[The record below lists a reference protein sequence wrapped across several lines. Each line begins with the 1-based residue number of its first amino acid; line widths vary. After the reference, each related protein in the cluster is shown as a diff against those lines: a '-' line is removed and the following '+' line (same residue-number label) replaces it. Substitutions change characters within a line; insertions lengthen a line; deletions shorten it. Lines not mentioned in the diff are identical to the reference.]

1 VMAAP
6 VKERLFPELV
16 PGRLQRGRGPA
27 DADVISAAARR
38 AGIQGILNLHSP
50 LAEAKSAG
58 VRIYSPFDTHW
69 TGEGAYLAYAEVVKS
84 LAARGLAVKLMP
96 RSFFVDRTGPEVAVP
111 QDLAYMLGI
120 ADFVQQYFPQLG
132 FPHNSKVEFLTDTHD
147 WTGDRVI
154 DTGSAGPVLMLT
166 GDSFSN
172 PWLPLLEASFSR
184 IVVSHHQNG
193 FFRPDLIQRFHP
205 DAVLLEVIESGFRH
219 AMPPRVPAVPPDP
232 LAKAS

>member
-1 VMAAP
+1 
-6 VKERLFPELV
+6 
-16 PGRLQRGRGPA
+16 
-27 DADVISAAARR
+27 
-38 AGIQGILNLHSP
+38 
-50 LAEAKSAG
+50 
-58 VRIYSPFDTHW
+58 
-69 TGEGAYLAYAEVVKS
+69 
-84 LAARGLAVKLMP
+84 
-96 RSFFVDRTGPEVAVP
+96 
-111 QDLAYMLGI
+111 
-120 ADFVQQYFPQLG
+120 LG